1 MRFWFAAVGAM
12 LAATG
17 PACAQVAPAPQ
28 SFTLQRTAPRDGR
41 AVAEDVR
48 KVIRENYVVPEKR
61 APLDAVLARGIASG
75 RYDGVEPGELAQR
88 ITDDLA
94 GVAHD
99 KHLNLRF
106 DPRAG
111 PPQRRGPGAGPPDAA
126 AFEAQARSNNY
137 GIVELKVLPGNVR
150 VMVYNGFVW
159 TGAESAKALDQA
171 MAFLMGGDAAIID
184 LRGNGGGSPEAVR
197 HIANYFVPPNTLLV
211 TFHMRNDPPT
221 TSSTGSAPPA
231 LGMWPKDKPVYVLTS
246 GRTAS
251 AAEEFASHVAGF
263 KFGTLVGETTAGAGY
278 RNEIVPIEGGFALS
292 VSVGRPELPDGRGDW
307 EAKGVPPEVAVAVD
321 KALPKA
327 LSLAYARLGATAPAG
342 RKIDFEW
349 LSAGQGALVSP
360 APLARPATAYAGRF
374 GVRVISVEGERLV
387 YRRDGG
393 LSTKLLPIGP
403 DLFALEV
410 DPLQHVRFV
419 VEGGNVTGFELMR
432 SDGSSVMQPKGPPPA
447 Q

>member
-1 MRFWFAAVGAM
+1 MRYWFIA
-12 LAATG
+12 LAALAAAS
-17 PACAQVAPAPQ
+17 PACAQVAPGPQ
-28 SFTLQRTAPRDGR
+28 AAAPREGR

-48 KVIRENYVVPEKR
+48 KIVRENYVVPEKR
-61 APLDAVLARGIASG
+61 GPLDAVLARGIASG
-75 RYDGVEPGELAQR
+75 RYDGIAPGELAQR
-88 ITDDLA
+88 ITDDMN

-106 DPRAG
+106 DPRAAG
-111 PPQRRGPGAGPPDAA
+111 PGPQGAPQRRGPPDPA

-137 GIVELKVLPGNVR
+137 GVVELKVLPGNVR
-150 VMVYNGFVW
+150 VKTNNGFVW

-171 MAFLMGGDAAIID
+171 MQFLMGGDAAIID
-184 LRGNGGGSPEAVR
+184 LRGNGGGSPDAVR
-197 HIANYFVPPNTLLV
+197 HIASYFVPPNTLLV
-211 TFHMRNDPPT
+211 TFHMRGDPPT
-221 TSSTGSAPPA
+221 TSSTGPNPPA

-263 KFGTLVGETTAGAGY
+263 KFATLVGETTAGAGY

-292 VSVGRPELPDGRGDW
+292 VSVGRPELPNGRGDW
-307 EAKGVPPEVAVAVD
+307 EAKGVPPEVSVPVD
-321 KALPKA
+321 QALPKA
-327 LSLAYARLGATAPAG
+327 LSLAYARLGATAPPN
-342 RKIDFEW
+342 RKIDFDW
-349 LSAGQGALVSP
+349 LSQAQGALASP
-360 APLARPATAYAGRF
+360 VPLARPASAYAGRF

-393 LSTKLLPIGP
+393 VSTNLLPIGP

-410 DPLQHVRFV
+410 DPLQHVRFT
-419 VEGGNVTGFELMR
+419 VEGGNIIGFELMR
-432 SDGSSVMQPKGPPPA
+432 SDGSSVMQPRGPAP